1 MEDRIVQ
8 FIAGLRA
15 AGVRVSLA
23 ESQDAAQA
31 TLHIGITDRAM
42 FKSALSATL
51 IKEKKDVP
59 IFEKLFPLYF
69 SMGVPPLIPV
79 GGQLTPEQQALLR
92 AAMRALIGEL
102 SDLVQRLMAGKQ
114 LSREEMERL
123 AKMIRSDRSNR
134 PEDIPRLTR
143 QMLQKMGMG
152 DLMEQIETLLQQLAE
167 MGMTREAL
175 DQIRQELE
183 ANAQNLER
191 QVNQFLGQS
200 LADRL
205 TEQPPQKGEPDL
217 MDRHFGSLSESEIK
231 ELRHEVARLA
241 ARLRSRI
248 ALRQKKGDGKIFDAK
263 TTMRENIRHGGVPF
277 EMHWKKKRLKPKFA
291 LICDMSESMRDVIE
305 FMLRL
310 MYELH
315 DQVSRARSF
324 GFYDHLEDVTD
335 EFSSNRPDEA
345 IIYVKRRFPYRPYG
359 TDLGFCL
366 ADFFHTY
373 MDAIDHRTTVIFL
386 GDGRNNYN
394 DPRLDLVQDLTRR
407 ARKVVWFNPESH
419 YEWGS
424 GDSDMLKY
432 EPLVSRVHQVSNLR
446 QLAEAVDKLFS

>member
-59 IFEKLFPLYF
+59 IFESFFPLYF

-123 AKMIRSDRSNR
+123 AKMIRFDRSNR

-143 QMLQKMGMG
+143 QMLQKNG
-152 DLMEQIETLLQQLAE
+152 DGRSDGTDRNVASAIGRDGHDA
-167 MGMTREAL
+167 RSVRPNSA
-175 DQIRQELE
+175 RAR

-446 QLAEAVDKLFS
+446 VCRSRR

>member
-1 MEDRIVQ
+1 
-8 FIAGLRA
+8 
-15 AGVRVSLA
+15 
-23 ESQDAAQA
+23 
-31 TLHIGITDRAM
+31 
-42 FKSALSATL
+42 
-51 IKEKKDVP
+51 
-59 IFEKLFPLYF
+59 
-69 SMGVPPLIPV
+69 MGVPPLIPV

-183 ANAQNLER
+183 ANAQNFER
-191 QVNQFLGQS
+191 QVNQFLGKS

-248 ALRQKKGDGKIFDAK
+248 ALRQKKVTGKFSTRRLRCGK
-263 TTMRENIRHGGVPF
+263 TSATAASP
-277 EMHWKKKRLKPKFA
+277 LKCTGRRNDSPKFA

-424 GDSDMLKY
+424 GDSDMQKY
-432 EPLVSRVHQVSNLR
+432 EPLVSMVHQVSNLR